1 MLQSLHII
9 NFAIIE
15 DTVIDFDQGVTVFTG
30 ETGAGKSILI
40 DALAMLTGRR
50 ASTDLIR
57 TGADFF
63 KVEGVFYADSSIIE
77 ELKEEGIDSDNGQI
91 IISRKLN
98 RSGRGICTI
107 TGSFCTVRQLQKL
120 GKKLV
125 RLHEQNDNME
135 LLSIPFCERM
145 VDSGTP
151 AAAEAYQS
159 YRSSY
164 KEWKKLKDALDDY
177 RERKQERERR
187 LDILEWELKQISSAA
202 LQDGEDEEVEKK
214 LQVLQNHER
223 IFRSLHNALET
234 ITADGGPQDS
244 IAEADKEI
252 SQAAR
257 YDESLGSI
265 LESLRSASFSLED
278 AIGTMEDYIANS
290 DFSEDDLET
299 LQDRN
304 EVIMELKR
312 KYGPELSDVLAY
324 EKKAREE
331 YDSLKE
337 IIYDNAALQKNY
349 EDLTALLMKKSEV
362 LNRERMK
369 SSEIILKKVVSSL
382 KDMGME
388 NARMKLH
395 LLPAQTPLPNGAEE
409 MEFYFSANMGE
420 PLRSMKDTASGGEIS
435 RIALAIEMVISRLLQ
450 QQTLIFDE
458 IDTGISGKTAWKVS
472 EKMGQLSRDKQ
483 IICITHLPQIA
494 AMADTHFLIEK
505 SVKENRTVTDLTKLS
520 EEGSLRELARLLG
533 SEEVSEAAI
542 SNAKEMKVTAQKAK
556 EQTT

>member
-50 ASTDLIR
+50 ASTELIR

-63 KVEGVFYADSSIIE
+63 KVEGVFYADSSIID
-77 ELKEEGIDSDNGQI
+77 ELKEEGIDTDNGQI
-91 IISRKLN
+91 VISRRLN
-98 RSGRGICTI
+98 RSGRGLCTI
-107 TGSFCTVRQLQKL
+107 NGSFCTVRQLQKL

-145 VDSGTP
+145 VDSGTK
-151 AAAEAYQS
+151 AAADAYSS
-159 YRSSY
+159 YRESY

-177 RERKQERERR
+177 KERKQERERR
-187 LDILEWELKQISSAA
+187 LDILEWELNQISSAG
-202 LQDGEDEEVEKK
+202 LQEGEDEEVEKK

-223 IFRSLHNALET
+223 IFRSIHNALDT
-234 ITADGGPQDS
+234 MTADGGPQDA
-244 IAEADKEI
+244 IAEADKEM

-257 YDESLGSI
+257 YDESLNPI
-265 LESLRSASFSLED
+265 LESLRSASFGLED
-278 AIGTMEDYIANS
+278 AISSMEDYISNS
-290 DFSEDDLET
+290 DFSEEELSS
-299 LQDRN
+299 LQERN

-312 KYGPELSDVLAY
+312 KYGPSLEDVLKY

-337 IIYDNAALQKNY
+337 IIYDNDTIRKNY
-349 EDLTALLMKKSEV
+349 EELTGLLMKKAEV
-362 LNRERMK
+362 LNEERKK
-369 SSEIILKKVVSSL
+369 SSEVILKKVTASL
-382 KDMGME
+382 RDMGME

-395 LLPAQTPLPNGAEE
+395 LLPAKEPVPNGAAE

-435 RIALAIEMVISRLLQ
+435 RIALSIEMVISRMLR

-458 IDTGISGKTAWKVS
+458 IDVGISGKVGLQVARKIAL
-472 EKMGQLSRDKQ
+472 LSRSIQ
-483 IICITHLPQIA
+483 VLCITHLPQTACA
-494 AMADTHFLIEK
+494 ADRHYKIVK
-505 SVKENRTVTDLTKLS
+505 SVSHGRTATRAVLLNEKEHLS
-520 EEGSLRELARLLG
+520 DIALMISGSDSSASALESA
-533 SEEVSEAAI
+533 V
-542 SNAKEMKVTAQKAK
+542 EMKKKVK
-556 EQTT
+556 EAPV